1 MPLILVRVT
10 ADRTQLG
17 DLQAFDDSNTVVFGP
32 VPCYCKADNAEAAKK
47 GNPTRNPE
55 LRFGDTPTGNY
66 NGFIAPPAVGADEK
80 HLRMFGPSQVISLD
94 PVSGQ
99 ALRAKQNGRTGI
111 LIHGGALNAAGK
123 LRPTFGCVR
132 LANEHQAAL
141 LKALPAG
148 KLRVRV
154 EQSA

>member
-1 MPLILVRVT
+1 MPLILVRVA

-55 LRFGDTPTGNY
+55 LRFGDTPTGTY
-66 NGFIAPPAVGADEK
+66 NGFIAPPAAGADEK
-80 HLRMFGPSQVISLD
+80 HVRMFGPSQVIALD
-94 PVSGQ
+94 PVAGQ

-111 LIHGGALNAAGK
+111 LIHGGALSAAGK

-154 EQSA
+154 EQRV